1 MARQKKDELTKQS
14 RRITARFTET
24 EYAII
29 AKNAA
34 DAGIPVASFIHNTAL
49 GKTVS
54 IHYHLTPS
62 ASDIKPL
69 LGQIGKIGSNLNQ
82 IARHLNDG
90 GSLTGGLKSEIRKS
104 IEELRQARESLS
116 SLWVNCN
123 GNH

>member
-1 MARQKKDELTKQS
+1 MARLKKDDLTKQS

-34 DAGIPVASFIHNTAL
+34 DAGMPVATFIHDSAL

-82 IARHLNDG
+82 IARHLNEG
-90 GSLTGGLKSEIRKS
+90 GSVTDGLQAEIRKT
-104 IEELRQARESLS
+104 IEELRATRKSLS
-116 SLWVNCN
+116 ELWEPGTVQ
-123 GNH
+123 